1 MSSNEGAV
9 RYLEIRPNNV
19 PADGKI
25 SHKGGIP
32 VINFTIG
39 AQNAILKTDSIRLSG
54 RLHIWRNALG
64 TLVPDGANAPD
75 LMASEKLGV
84 YGTMSQLV
92 WRSAKTKQVC
102 ESVRHYGNFM
112 ASYLPVASS
121 LQDSYGHRSESALI
135 MPSYSQFQNNIIRN
149 PEVGTEF
156 CCPLLS
162 GMTMGG
168 ENLNLMESGFGG
180 LEGEIHLAPDSQ
192 FFYSNI
198 GNVGAI
204 GECFYQ
210 FQDLK
215 ILCEIYVPPP
225 DELSRLMSEK
235 KGVFN
240 FNSITSYMSTIQS
253 SNSIVNFH
261 LGLSRVIS
269 AFVTFT
275 PSAFINNKAQNGY
288 LTYLPTKND
297 DSVADVDS
305 VAFLKGGERFPYHF
319 VVDTNVR
326 TQPDCSVVDPQVVR
340 YFANSIVPE
349 EHQKRCSITPANTN
363 RGFTSAVGSYSQVP
377 EGGSNYGVGVLYDML
392 NSDGVN
398 FKTEAFTLQMNSG
411 LTDGNPISAFLFVKH
426 KTTLAWNED
435 GIEVVN

>member
-1 MSSNEGAV
+1 MSSTEGAV

-32 VINFTIG
+32 MISFTIG
-39 AQNAILKTDSIRLSG
+39 SQNAILKTDSIRLAG

-64 TLVPDGANAPD
+64 DEVPDLNNSAD

-92 WRSAKTKQVC
+92 FRSAKTKQVC

-121 LQDSYGHRSESALI
+121 FQDSMGHRSESALI
-135 MPSYSQFQNNIIRN
+135 MPSYNQFRNQVIRN
-149 PEVGTEF
+149 EPVGNEF
-156 CCPLLS
+156 CCPILS

-168 ENLNLMESGFGG
+168 ENLNLMENAFGG
-180 LEGEIHLAPDSQ
+180 LECEIHLQPDSQ
-192 FFYSNI
+192 FFYSQL
-198 GNVGAI
+198 GNLANI

-215 ILCEIYVPPP
+215 ILCEVYVPPP

-240 FNSITSYMSTIQS
+240 FNSISSYMSTIQS
-253 SNSIVNFH
+253 SNSVVNFH

-269 AFVTFT
+269 AFLTFT
-275 PSAFINNKAQNGY
+275 PSAYINNKAQNGY

-297 DSVADVDS
+297 DTRANLDS
-305 VAFLKGGERFPYHF
+305 ISYLKGGERFPYHF

-326 TQPDCSVVDPQVVR
+326 QEPNVACVDPQVIR
-340 YFANSIVPE
+340 YFASSIVPE
-349 EHQKRCSITPANTN
+349 ELQKRTSISPVNTN
-363 RGFTSAVGSYSQVP
+363 RTFTGAVASYSQIP
-377 EGGSNYGVGVLYDML
+377 EGSSNYGVGVLYDML

-398 FKTEAFTLQMNSG
+398 FKTEAFTLQMTSG

>member
-1 MSSNEGAV
+1 MSSTDGAV

-39 AQNAILKTDSIRLSG
+39 SQNAILKTDSIRLAG
-54 RLHIWRNALG
+54 RLHIWRDALG
-64 TLVPDGANAPD
+64 TLVPTAGLAAD

-102 ESVRHYGNFM
+102 ESV
-112 ASYLPVASS
+112 S
-121 LQDSYGHRSESALI
+121 SESALI
-135 MPSYSQFQNNIIRN
+135 MPSYSQFQDTIIRN
-149 PEVGTEF
+149 TEVGTEF

-168 ENLNLMESGFGG
+168 ENLNLMDSAFGG
-180 LEGEIHLAPDSQ
+180 LEGEIHLCPDSQ
-192 FFYSNI
+192 FFYSQLGGIQN
-198 GNVGAI
+198 I

-210 FQDLK
+210 FQDLR
-215 ILCEIYVPPP
+215 ILCEVYVPPP

-240 FNSITSYMSTIQS
+240 FNSISSYMSTIQS

-269 AFVTFT
+269 AFLTFT

-297 DSVADVDS
+297 DSLANIDS
-305 VAFLKGGERFPYHF
+305 VSYLKGGERFPYHF

-326 TQPDCSVVDPQVVR
+326 SQPDCAVVDPQIVR

-349 EHQKRCSITPANTN
+349 EHQKRCSISPVNTN
-363 RGFTSAVGSYSQVP
+363 RGYTSAVASYSLIP
-377 EGGSNYGVGVLYDML
+377 EGGANYGVGVLYDML

-426 KTTLAWNED
+426 KTTLAWNEE